1 MLEAPLSFSNN
12 FGSYILKLNHVGV
25 TMNKLFLLTGVG
37 ILLCTLNASAFQSA
51 PDFFLNPP
59 ADTEYEI
66 YGIGDG
72 LSEEAAF
79 AIAMANLAEKVEQV
93 RAEEVENFSAIS
105 NSTDESTTTTSRQ
118 IVNQDVFRFQ
128 VQSLNKMFM
137 DESSS
142 GEFIAENFELA
153 IRVYYKADEECSYQI
168 EHFYEYSNEAGNED
182 DKTAGS
188 IAWNNCSFDHSKRYI
203 EENPEISYTFKE
215 VSGTYYAMVS
225 LMTSAID
232 NEE

>member
-1 MLEAPLSFSNN
+1 MLGAPLSFSNN

-25 TMNKLFLLTGVG
+25 TMNKLFLLTSVG
-37 ILLCTLNASAFQSA
+37 ILFCTLNASAFQSA

-59 ADTEYEI
+59 ADTDNEI
-66 YGIGDG
+66 FGTGDG

-79 AIAMANLAEKVEQV
+79 AIAMANLAEKVKQL
-93 RAEEVENFSAIS
+93 RADEVENFSAIS

-128 VQSLNKMFM
+128 VQSLNEMFM
-137 DESSS
+137 DENNS
-142 GEFIAENFELA
+142 GEFIAENYELA
-153 IRVYYKADEECSYQI
+153 IRVYYKADEECSYLI

-182 DKTAGS
+182 DNTKSS

-203 EENPEISYTFKE
+203 EENPEISYTLDE
-215 VSGTYYAMVS
+215 VSGTYYAMV
-225 LMTSAID
+225 LLKTSAIHD
-232 NEE
+232 EE